1 MSETEFV
8 VDLHCHPNLKSFNS
22 GHPKPIKNL
31 WETVNHNIRNDYA
44 KKISDRSQHILKQ
57 SQCNLDAL
65 REGNVRVINIS
76 LYPIERGFLHL
87 RNIPNFLIGKNNIDI
102 MQEVITGFDAKRI
115 THLKKSWNYF
125 DELEAEYQYIMKQQS
140 KSSDGKW
147 IFTLV
152 DNFKELESAL
162 SKKNIIAGIL
172 SIEGAHVFGCGTP
185 DMEQINPEDH
195 KLLLSKHIKKVKS
208 WEHPPFTINLSHHF
222 WNQLAGHSTSF
233 KPPINNLINQ
243 EKGKDKGITELGW
256 HVIRELLSRE
266 NGPRILIDTKHMS
279 VAARKEYYEFIG
291 HYNYINPTDRIPVIC
306 SHTGMNGFSTLDRS
320 IKEKDVPAKMKSHR
334 LYRWSIN
341 LSNEEVRIIHQS
353 KGLIG
358 LMMDRGMLGGFDA
371 VQKIAAIEDKER
383 QRSEYCKL
391 FWDNAFQV
399 IKAVEHRSAW
409 DCVALGTDFDGTIT
423 HMDPYE
429 TSAKIPDFKNDLIKF
444 LENTRYQEDLWYT
457 YTPKDLV
464 RKIMQENAM
473 RFYSEFFTGI

>member
-1 MSETEFV
+1 
-8 VDLHCHPNLKSFNS
+8 
-22 GHPKPIKNL
+22 
-31 WETVNHNIRNDYA
+31 
-44 KKISDRSQHILKQ
+44 
-57 SQCNLDAL
+57 
-65 REGNVRVINIS
+65 
-76 LYPIERGFLHL
+76 
-87 RNIPNFLIGKNNIDI
+87 
-102 MQEVITGFDAKRI
+102 
-115 THLKKSWNYF
+115 
-125 DELEAEYQYIMKQQS
+125 
-140 KSSDGKW
+140 
-147 IFTLV
+147 
-152 DNFKELESAL
+152 
-162 SKKNIIAGIL
+162 
-172 SIEGAHVFGCGTP
+172 
-185 DMEQINPEDH
+185 
-195 KLLLSKHIKKVKS
+195 
-208 WEHPPFTINLSHHF
+208 
-222 WNQLAGHSTSF
+222 
-233 KPPINNLINQ
+233 
-243 EKGKDKGITELGW
+243 
-256 HVIRELLSRE
+256 ELLSRE

-291 HYNYINPTDRIPVIC
+291 HYNYINPADRIPIIC

-341 LSNEEVRIIHQS
+341 LSNEEVRIIHES

-399 IKAVEHRSAW
+399 IKAIEHRSAW
-409 DCVALGTDFDGTIT
+409 DCLALGTDFDGTIT

-444 LENTRYQEDLWYT
+444 LENTRYQEDLWFT